1 MNSQPLVIV
10 TQSPFSTF
18 DHLVIGVALV
28 ATMAIMGTRWL
39 MRRVRTVRNTDTPK
53 QGADHDPR

>member
-1 MNSQPLVIV
+1 MNSQPFVIV
-10 TQSPFSTF
+10 TQAPFSTF

-39 MRRVRTVRNTDTPK
+39 MRRVTTVRNADTPK